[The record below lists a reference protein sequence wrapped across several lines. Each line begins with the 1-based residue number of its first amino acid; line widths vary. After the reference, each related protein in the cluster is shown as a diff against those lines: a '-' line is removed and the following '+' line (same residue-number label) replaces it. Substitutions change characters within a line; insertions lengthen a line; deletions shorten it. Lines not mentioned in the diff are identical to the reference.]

1 MRLVSM
7 RSTAIAALAVLLLGP
22 AASAYRSEV
31 QYVSVEE
38 LKAMIAKKRAVFV
51 IDARGSDFDSS
62 STKIKGAI
70 HITASDIEGRLK
82 DIPRNKTVVTYC
94 ACSDDGSAISA
105 AEKLLQKGYP
115 KVKVLKGGWDA
126 WNKAGGPVEPK

>member
-1 MRLVSM
+1 MRVVSI
-7 RSTAIAALAVLLLGP
+7 RSTAIAILAVLLLGP
-22 AASAYRSEV
+22 ASLAYRGEV
-31 QYVSVEE
+31 QYISVDE
-38 LKAMIAKKRAVFV
+38 LKAMIAKKQGVFV
-51 IDARGSDFDSS
+51 IDARGSDFDAS
-62 STKIKGAI
+62 STKIKGAV
-70 HITASDIEGRLK
+70 HITAGDIEARLK

-126 WNKAGGPVEPK
+126 WNKAGGAVEPK